1 MRPLTIFTFLLGL
14 KVMGF
19 GLMSISFKL
28 IDGRITAELGTILP
42 TFRIAFPL
50 QVDGHGIFDS
60 VV

>member
-1 MRPLTIFTFLLGL
+1 
-14 KVMGF
+14 MGF